1 MTTLLWILGVTLAFG
16 ILYYL
21 VRNTDMLDMI
31 DVLDIISDAFDDL
44 WD

>member
-21 VRNTDMLDMI
+21 VRNTDMI
-31 DVLDIISDAFDDL
+31 DVISDVIEDL